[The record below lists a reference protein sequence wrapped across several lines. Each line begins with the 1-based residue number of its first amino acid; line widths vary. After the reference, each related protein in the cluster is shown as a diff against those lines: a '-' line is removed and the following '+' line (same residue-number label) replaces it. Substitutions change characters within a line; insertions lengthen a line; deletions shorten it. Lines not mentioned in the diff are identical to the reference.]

1 MKRIIALMIF
11 MIMFGSFYYFYAD
24 WVSIGGGEDALEAQ
38 EAMEDIKKIVP
49 QNTDSTANPG
59 IGEGLK
65 TIYDML
71 TFRVKLIPRVVGI
84 AMFMLFTIPL
94 FFFIYVEFCRDAPA
108 PLNLILTAGILVV
121 VGVLAAGWAGEWA
134 VGEIETFTAQ
144 VSAGWEGIK
153 ASVIDTF
160 SGVGDR
166 ILDKLKFW
174 GYIG

>member
-1 MKRIIALMIF
+1 

-24 WVSIGGGEDALEAQ
+24 WVASGGGEDAIEAQ
-38 EAMEDIKKIVP
+38 EAMEDIKGIMP
-49 QNTDSTANPG
+49 QDVDSTANPG

-134 VGEIETFTAQ
+134 LSEISRLTAQ
-144 VSAGWEGIK
+144 ISAGWEAVK
-153 ASVIDTF
+153 LSVIDTF
-160 SGVGDR
+160 AGIGDR
-166 ILDKLKFW
+166 IVEKIWPF
-174 GYIG
+174 